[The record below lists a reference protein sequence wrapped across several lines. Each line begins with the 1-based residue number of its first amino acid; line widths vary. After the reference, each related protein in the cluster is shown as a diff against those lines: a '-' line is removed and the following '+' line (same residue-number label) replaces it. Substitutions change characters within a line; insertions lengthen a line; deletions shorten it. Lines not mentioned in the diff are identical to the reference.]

1 MTLSMNPS
9 SLTSLPLRCP
19 LSGSSLE
26 LLDNDREI
34 LVINEAIEKGDLTL
48 AAGTVPKG
56 TIDSILISA
65 DRQHQYPVIDGVPCL
80 LGDFRI
86 VKYEKNDSVKT
97 IDLQMSSLQR
107 KQWKAITARY
117 ERWVGGPDGIITK
130 VQEEFQRRN
139 TSLLS
144 EITNG
149 AVILDVG
156 NGGTTRNELL
166 GHKIADSIQTFYA
179 LDSSY
184 PMLTRN
190 GTREGQILGDARSI
204 PFSDNSVDYVTINNL
219 LHHIGRHID
228 SDPSRKMKEIF
239 DEAFRVSRNGI
250 IGVEMIVPYVG
261 QQFEVLALQFL
272 KFMPT
277 FVYSERFY
285 RDLMTD
291 LGAEV
296 IEFESIFQG
305 KMMPPFK
312 FSPPIMDLPFIQLPA
327 FLMPYY
333 FLFYH
338 LRSNASD

>member
-1 MTLSMNPS
+1 MNSS
-9 SLTSLPLRCP
+9 SLSSLPLRCP

-34 LVINEAIEKGDLTL
+34 LAINEAIEKGDLTL
-48 AAGTVPKG
+48 AAGTIPKG
-56 TIDSILISA
+56 AIDSILISA
-65 DRQHQYPVIDGVPCL
+65 DGQNRYPVIDGVPCL

-86 VKYEKNDSVKT
+86 VKYEENDSVKT

-107 KQWKAITARY
+107 KQWKAVTARY

-130 VQEEFQRRN
+130 TQEEFQRRN

-144 EITNG
+144 EVKNG

-156 NGGTTRNELL
+156 NGGATSSELL
-166 GHKIADSIQTFYA
+166 GQKIADSIQTFYA

-204 PFSDNSVDYVTINNL
+204 PLSDNSVDYVTINNV
-219 LHHIGRHID
+219 LHHLGRHID
-228 SDPSRKMKEIF
+228 SDPSIKMKEVF

-250 IGVEMIVPYVG
+250 IGVEILVPRIG
-261 QQFEVLALQFL
+261 QQLEIFALQFL

-277 FVYSERFY
+277 FVYSEHFY
-285 RDLMTD
+285 RDLMTN

-296 IEFESIFQG
+296 IEFESILQS
-305 KMMPPFK
+305 KLCSPFK

-327 FLMPYY
+327 FLMPYH